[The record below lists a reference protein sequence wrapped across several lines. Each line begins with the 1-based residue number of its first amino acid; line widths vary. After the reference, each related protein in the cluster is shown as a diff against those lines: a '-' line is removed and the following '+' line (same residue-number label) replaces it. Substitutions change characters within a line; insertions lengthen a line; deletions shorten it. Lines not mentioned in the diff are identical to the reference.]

1 MKSETGLH
9 MGEKERQKKEVDKP
23 RLVGGGFNKGRNS
36 YTRLIL
42 GGQKTSKPLHLPSRI
57 LKVYIAS
64 LMGLVTYTVQMIS
77 TTPYSF
83 KAMSLEWL
91 PLWEWWAEYIFQK
104 QGRG

>member
-9 MGEKERQKKEVDKP
+9 MREKERQKKEADHP

-36 YTRLIL
+36 YTRLFL

-77 TTPYSF
+77 TTHCLRLFLKMAANEPGWLSQYS
-83 KAMSLEWL
+83 M
-91 PLWEWWAEYIFQK
+91 
-104 QGRG
+104 